1 MKCVDYRPLLLSG
14 LLCLTAPIARAQQT
28 ESFDVV
34 VIGAGLSGLSAARK
48 LLDAGKSV
56 RIVEARSR
64 VGGRV
69 ENQPLK
75 NGGVTE
81 LGAAFVG
88 PTQDRVLALANEL
101 GIETFLEYDTGH
113 NLAFV
118 GEERITYDLLP
129 IPYIDLATT
138 AQFGA
143 AIAAL
148 DLKALTINVEKP
160 WNHLLAALW
169 DKTTVRQFR
178 DSIITTP
185 EGRDVFEI
193 GVESIWSARS
203 DELSLLYA
211 LSYIAG
217 AGNETTKGTFE
228 RLISTGGGSQESRLV
243 GGTGLLPNGLAD
255 KLGREHIVFDN
266 PVRSITLQQSGEY
279 LVQGDKSSVSASKV
293 VVALSP
299 PVAGEIEYTPA
310 LSKSRQKLMEH
321 LFMGS
326 LGKANAIYP
335 TPFWRDAGLSGQV
348 ISTTGTVQTTF
359 DDSDA
364 NATYGAI
371 LGFIEADQ
379 MRALNNAT
387 KAEII
392 ARVTDDY
399 VRYFGEE
406 ARNASEWVIKRWDLE
421 EFSKGGPTALAGP
434 GTFKKYGP
442 ALRQAVGGI
451 HWAGTEASDY
461 WPGYMDGAIRSG
473 MLCHFSGPF
482 EHRS

>member
-1 MKCVDYRPLLLSG
+1 MKCLLYGLPLLSSFP
-14 LLCLTAPIARAQQT
+14 CLTIPIARAQET
-28 ESFDVV
+28 RGFDVV
-34 VIGAGLSGLSAARK
+34 VIGAGLSGLAAARK

-56 RIVEARSR
+56 RIVEARNR

-69 ENQPLK
+69 ENQALK

-88 PTQDRVLALANEL
+88 PTQDRVLALADEL
-101 GIETFLEYDTGH
+101 GIETFLEHDTGD

-118 GEERITYDLLP
+118 GEDRITYDLLP
-129 IPYIDLATT
+129 IPYIDLTTT

-148 DLKALTINVEKP
+148 DLKALTIDVEKP

-169 DKTTVRQFR
+169 DKITVRQFR
-178 DSIITTP
+178 DSIITTQ
-185 EGRDVFEI
+185 EGRDIFEI

-203 DELSLLYA
+203 DELSLLYT

-217 AGNETTKGTFE
+217 AGNATTRGTFE

-243 GGTGLLPNGLAD
+243 GGSGLLPNGLAD
-255 KLGREHIVFDN
+255 KLGRGHITFEN
-266 PVRSITLQQSGEY
+266 PVRSIALQQSGDY
-279 LVQGDKSSVSASKV
+279 LVQGDKSSVRALNV
-293 VVALSP
+293 IVAMSP
-299 PVAGEIEYTPA
+299 PVAGDIKYTPP
-310 LSKSRQKLMEH
+310 LPQSRQKLMEEV
-321 LFMGS
+321 FMGS

-348 ISTTGTVQTTF
+348 ISTKGTVQTTF

-364 NATYGAI
+364 NSTYGAL

-387 KAEII
+387 EAEII
-392 ARVTDDY
+392 AKVTDDY

-473 MLCHFSGPF
+473 ERAAQEIIDAS
-482 EHRS
+482 